1 MTLKQNREARA
12 DETLERN
19 TSAKSQDVG
28 CHISNHHK
36 LEGYEAVV
44 LENDLFR
51 LKVLPGKGSDII
63 ELLHKPSDIDL
74 MWWTALGLRPA
85 RELSTD
91 FQSQYEGGW
100 QEIFPNLAASHIHEG
115 VLLQAY
121 GKVSLIPWSHEVVI
135 DEPDH
140 VAVCFSVNL
149 QTLPFRLEKTIH
161 VRGNIPGF
169 QLEERAINLSNLE
182 QHADWGHHITF
193 GEPFLTP
200 ATKLE
205 LPSPER
211 PSFVIPERGAA
222 GGFEALGDLT
232 GGQYRLIRPDGM
244 GAQVSWDAN
253 VCPYLWFWRDFAGE
267 NVAPYFGRHFN
278 IGLEVFS
285 SPPAER
291 LQDSIDAGT
300 ALRFEAGQTR
310 DFWLHFEVI
319 HEP

>member
-1 MTLKQNREARA
+1 MTLKQNRVARA
-12 DETLERN
+12 GETLEQN
-19 TSAKSQDVG
+19 TSAKSQDAN
-28 CHISNHHK
+28 CRTSNYTK

-51 LKVLPGKGSDII
+51 LTVLPGKGSDIV
-63 ELLHKPSDIDL
+63 ELLHKPNDTDL
-74 MWWTALGLRPA
+74 MWWTAFGLLPA
-85 RELSTD
+85 SNLPTD

-100 QEIFPNLAASHIHEG
+100 QEIFPNLAGSHVHEG

-121 GKVSLIPWSHEVVI
+121 GQVSLIPWSHEVVT

-161 VRGNIPGF
+161 VRRDIPGF
-169 QLEERAINLSNLE
+169 QLEERAINLSSLE
-182 QHADWGHHITF
+182 QYADWGHHITF

-200 ATKLE
+200 QTRLE
-205 LPSPER
+205 LPSPKR

-222 GGFEALGDLT
+222 GGFEALADLT
-232 GGQYRLIRPDGM
+232 QGQYRLIRPDGM
-244 GAQVSWDAN
+244 GARVSWDAS

-278 IGLEVFS
+278 IGLELFS

-291 LQDSIDAGT
+291 LQDNIDAGT

>member
-1 MTLKQNREARA
+1 MTLKQNRVSQAG
-12 DETLERN
+12 ETFERN
-19 TSAKSQDVG
+19 TPAKSQDAG
-28 CHISNHHK
+28 CHISSHTR

-44 LENDLFR
+44 LENDLFCLR
-51 LKVLPGKGSDII
+51 VLPGKGSDVV
-63 ELLHKPSDIDL
+63 ELLHKPSGTDF

-85 RELSTD
+85 SELPSD

-100 QEIFPNLAASHIHEG
+100 QEIFPNLAGSHVHEG

-121 GKVSLIPWSHEVVI
+121 GEVSLIPWSHKVVL
-135 DEPDH
+135 DELDH
-140 VAVCFSVNL
+140 VAVCFTVNL

-161 VRGNIPGF
+161 VRRNIPGF

-182 QHADWGHHITF
+182 QYADWGHHITF

-200 ATKLE
+200 QTRLE
-205 LPSPER
+205 LPSR
-211 PSFVIPERGAA
+211 TRSRFVIPEYGAA
-222 GGFEALGDLT
+222 GGFEAFGDLT
-232 GGQYRLIRPDGM
+232 GGQYRVIRPGGM
-244 GAQVSWDAN
+244 GARVSWDAS

-267 NVAPYFGRHFN
+267 NVAPYFGQHFN

-291 LQDSIDAGT
+291 LQDNIHAGT

>member
-1 MTLKQNREARA
+1 MTLKQNFEARVG
-12 DETLERN
+12 ETFER
-19 TSAKSQDVG
+19 TKSARSQVVG
-28 CHISNHHK
+28 CRISSHTK

-51 LKVLPGKGSDII
+51 LTVLPGKGSDIV
-63 ELLHKPSDIDL
+63 ELLHKPSNTDL
-74 MWWTALGLRPA
+74 MWWTALGLLPVS
-85 RELSTD
+85 ELPTD

-100 QEIFPNLAASHIHEG
+100 QEIFPNLAAGHVHDG
-115 VLLQAY
+115 VFLQAY
-121 GKVSLIPWSHEVVI
+121 GQVSLIPWSHEVLI

-140 VAVCFSVNL
+140 VAVRFSVNL
-149 QTLPFRLEKTIH
+149 QALPFRLEKTIH
-161 VRGNIPGF
+161 LRRNIPGF
-169 QLEERAINLSNLE
+169 QLEERAINLSAV
-182 QHADWGHHITF
+182 QQYADWGHHITF

-200 ATKLE
+200 QTRLE
-205 LPSPER
+205 LPSLER
-211 PSFVIPERGAA
+211 SSFVIPERGAA
-222 GGFEALGDLT
+222 GGFEAFCGLT
-232 GGQYRLIRPDGM
+232 QGQYRLIRPDGM
-244 GAQVSWDAN
+244 GARVSWDAS

-291 LQDSIDAGT
+291 LQDNIDAGT